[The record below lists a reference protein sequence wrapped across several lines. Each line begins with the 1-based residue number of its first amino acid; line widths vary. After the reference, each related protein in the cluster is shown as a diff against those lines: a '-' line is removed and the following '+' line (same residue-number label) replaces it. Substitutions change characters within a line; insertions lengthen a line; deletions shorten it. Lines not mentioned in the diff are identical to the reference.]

1 MEQFKKTDMEDNEF
15 PELTRRVKFLKGTEG
30 GVKAMCDVMER
41 YEKIAA
47 DKAIFESNVNAIKNM
62 LEFDIPKEKILTK
75 YSKEEY
81 DMALS
86 ELKK

>member
-1 MEQFKKTDMEDNEF
+1 MTLWSDM
-15 PELTRRVKFLKGTEG
+15 K
-30 GVKAMCDVMER
+30 
-41 YEKIAA
+41 KIAA